1 MQVTR
6 GGCEGGD
13 KGVLKVGEE
22 RREEKRREEKRRE
35 KREEKKDKRCHNHIT
50 TVRREI

>member
-22 RREEKRREEKRRE
+22 RREKERREE